1 MAWYIAG
8 KFASYFMALV
18 RLLLLSVIACCTIL
32 MVVQVKEFNTEF
44 KSFNVN
50 LDKFNQNIPVLV
62 YGVGSVHRSVEKLTD
77 TVNER
82 HKEIRPELTSFNGSF
97 ETLNYYLPYLINES
111 YSIRKE
117 LPGILSE
124 IEKIV
129 GQAEDVSKAASEGAV
144 EGAMR
149 GVLSLPAE
157 VISSI
162 ISLPYEA
169 VKKTGEKVK
178 KKRVVESQSE
188 PLIQIE
194 QTNDMIGGATPFN
207 VDKTNTTP
215 VESSESE
222 EVLKVTDGRDEGKVF
237 EGLAEPEI
245 FTDENTDTV
254 QDEVSELKAEESAKM
269 QSDSTS
275 EKL

>member
-8 KFASYFMALV
+8 RFASSLMALV
-18 RLLLLSVIACCTIL
+18 RLVLLAVIAVCGL
-32 MVVQVKEFNTEF
+32 LVVVQVKEFNAEF

-62 YGVGSVHRSVEKLTD
+62 YGVGSVHKSVEKLTD

-82 HKEIRPELTSFNGSF
+82 HEELRPELTSFNGSF
-97 ETLNYYLPYLINES
+97 EMLNHYLPYLINES
-111 YSIRKE
+111 YSLRQE

-162 ISLPYEA
+162 ITLPYEA

-178 KKRVVESQSE
+178 KKRVVESQPEFVIQSATQNGVGAGTKS
-188 PLIQIE
+188 LI
-194 QTNDMIGGATPFN
+194 TD
-207 VDKTNTTP
+207 NTT
-215 VESSESE
+215 SAKSTKSE
-222 EVLKVTDGRDEGKVF
+222 EAIVGNEGEIV
-237 EGLAEPEI
+237 EGPAEQEI
-245 FTDENTDTV
+245 STNENADTV
-254 QDEVSELKAEESAKM
+254 ENEVSELKVDKSVKVKV
-269 QSDSTS
+269 DSTS
-275 EKL
+275 GIL